1 MTHPEFPETPSPSG
15 DTAAHDEKREGVGSE
30 PTASPYSSGAGS
42 SASPYSP
49 VDASGRAIPFSNPS
63 GVGAGGVSADGASAS
78 GAYPGNNASR
88 TDSSAVSGGSS
99 PVSPEAGRAAPSY
112 GPGGYGQSTAAQ
124 PGYGQ
129 GPVGQ
134 FGSGTPDAS
143 TAAYGQPA
151 YGQSAYGQSA
161 YGQQPGYGQPAGQ
174 GGSASSSSGQ
184 FGIPAPIRPGDP
196 APYGASSAPGA
207 PLPPGGAIPSG
218 ATGSP
223 EAQAPGTNRRTPWG
237 AIIATAA
244 ATALVVG
251 AGTGFAV
258 SAFTGGTGMT
268 TSPVVQATGGN
279 VDWTT
284 VASSVQNS
292 VVSIVVTSGQSGD
305 QGSGVVWDDHGHIV
319 TNNHVVE
326 AAGSGGEISVLVNS
340 TVLPARLVGTD
351 PTTDLAVIQIVNP
364 PSTLVPIAR
373 GNIDEVKVG
382 DESMAVGNPLGLS
395 GSVTT
400 GIISALDRPVTT
412 GGSNSDPV
420 VTNAIQTSAPLNP
433 GNSGGA
439 LVNSAGQLIG
449 INSAIASLSQSS
461 DSQSGNI
468 GIGFAIPIDL
478 VENIASQLIQSG
490 SAQHAFLGTSTV
502 TGQASGPEGEVL
514 GASVKSVVAGSPAE
528 KGGLTA
534 GDVIIKVGD
543 TTITGSDSLVGAV
556 RGLKVGET
564 TTLTVL
570 RNGQVQELTVTLAAA
585 S

>member
-1 MTHPEFPETPSPSG
+1 MTYPEFPETPSPNG
-15 DTAAHDEKREGVGSE
+15 PDADRTDRPDGTRADG
-30 PTASPYSSGAGS
+30 
-42 SASPYSP
+42 SASPYH
-49 VDASGRAIPFSNPS
+49 
-63 GVGAGGVSADGASAS
+63 GGSGASAS
-78 GAYPGNNASR
+78 PYAATGGTGAGTGSQTSGSAGPTTAFPAATGSPYPVPGYPA
-88 TDSSAVSGGSS
+88 
-99 PVSPEAGRAAPSY
+99 PV
-112 GPGGYGQSTAAQ
+112 Q
-124 PGYGQ
+124 PGTGQ
-129 GPVGQ
+129 PAPGLPGATQ
-134 FGSGTPDAS
+134 QPGFGAS
-143 TAAYGQPA
+143 AYGQPVPGQPVAPQPAAPQPA
-151 YGQSAYGQSA
+151 YGGPAHHAETASA
-161 YGQQPGYGQPAGQ
+161 PA
-174 GGSASSSSGQ
+174 
-184 FGIPAPIRPGDP
+184 FGIPAPLGAGSTSPYAAAAP
-196 APYGASSAPGA
+196 APAFGTPSGQPAGASAPSDSPAA
-207 PLPPGGAIPSG
+207 P
-218 ATGSP
+218 
-223 EAQAPGTNRRTPWG
+223 RRTPWG

-251 AGTGFAV
+251 TGTGFAF
-258 SAFTGGTGMT
+258 SAFTGGTSMT

-292 VVSIVVTSGQSGD
+292 VVSIVVTSGESGD
-305 QGSGVVWDDHGHIV
+305 QGSGVVWDDQGHIV

-326 AAGSGGEISVLVNS
+326 AAGSGGEINVLVNS
-340 TVLPARLVGTD
+340 TVFQAQLVGTD

-373 GNIDEVKVG
+373 GSIDDVQVG

-439 LVNSAGQLIG
+439 LVNSSGQLIG

-461 DSQSGNI
+461 TSQSGNI

-478 VENIASQLIQSG
+478 VENIATQLIKSG
-490 SAQHAFLGTSTV
+490 SAQHAFLGTSTI

-528 KGGLTA
+528 KAGLTA
-534 GDVIIKVGD
+534 GDVIIKVGE

-556 RGLKVGET
+556 RGLSVGET
-564 TTLTVL
+564 TSLTVI
-570 RNGQVQELTVTLAAA
+570 RNGQVVELSVTLAAA